1 MYNNENLQVEAEQK
15 NQQDFTITQTVSFDF
30 VINATNEDEALE
42 KFHNL
47 GLHPS
52 EYYTFATDE
61 SFTTHET
68 KVLDSQDF
76 EESDSKSRCII
87 KDVNSFR
94 ESKGY

>member
-1 MYNNENLQVEAEQK
+1 MINNTNLQVEAEQT
-15 NQQDFTITQTVSFDF
+15 NQQEFTITETISFDF

-42 KFHNL
+42 KFKNL

-52 EYYTFATDE
+52 EYYTFASAE
-61 SFTTHET
+61 SFAIHGTE
-68 KVLDSQDF
+68 VLDSQDF
-76 EESDSKSRCII
+76 EGSDSESRCII